1 MTDKACISIEELL
14 VAYSDGELPAV
25 DVARVE
31 AHVAGCP
38 DCREEL
44 RALER
49 SLEIAQSLWHE
60 SASSASVPSAGP
72 ARQSR
77 RHLQMGVSLAAC
89 AALLAATVAYVL
101 WPRDNPAAV
110 EVADTKIPAPVA
122 TSHVDDPVLEDGE
135 IEAAIARQERV
146 ARLQVSARL
155 LATQPG
161 LEKYRDRAER
171 YLAET
176 YGVSTLV
183 APIKPL
189 TGRP

>member
-38 DCREEL
+38 DCRAEL

-49 SLEIAQSLWHE
+49 SLEIAQSLWRE
-60 SASSASVPSAGP
+60 SAASASVPIPGP
-72 ARQSR
+72 ALRSR
-77 RHLQMGVSLAAC
+77 RQLQMGVSLAAC
-89 AALLAATVAYVL
+89 VALLVATAAYVL
-101 WPRDNPAAV
+101 WPRGNPGAV

-122 TSHVDDPVLEDGE
+122 ASQVDDPVLDNEE
-135 IEAAIARQERV
+135 MEAAIARQERV

-176 YGVSTLV
+176 YGVTALV
-183 APIKPL
+183 APIKPS